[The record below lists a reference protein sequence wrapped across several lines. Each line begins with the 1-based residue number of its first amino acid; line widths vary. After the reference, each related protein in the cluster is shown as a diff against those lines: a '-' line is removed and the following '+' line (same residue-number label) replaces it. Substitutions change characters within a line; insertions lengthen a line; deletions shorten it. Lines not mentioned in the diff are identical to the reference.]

1 MKMWRGGRLV
11 CTSGAWSGVAY
22 AVGWSGCHGGAAL
35 AGPLWL
41 QRRYV
46 SSAAAVATGPVG
58 GAPRGTH
65 DIEGGELAAHRFI
78 VDTARRV
85 ASRYAFE
92 EVQTPMFETTQVF
105 QRSLGGDSDVVM
117 KEMYTFDDKGG
128 NSLTLRPEGTAGVVR
143 AFVSKKDFG
152 DLPRRYF
159 YSGPMFRYERPQK
172 GRLRQFHQVGVEN
185 LGPSTPDTV
194 AEVIQAAASFLSSLR
209 LDSSAKLEVNSLGDA
224 ESRERYRTAL
234 REYLST
240 QRTFLSADSVLRL
253 DRGSELRVL
262 DSKDAS
268 DQQVVRAA
276 ECPVLVDYLSEQSR
290 DHFQQVCGLLTQL
303 DLSFVVNPRLV
314 RGLDYYGQTVF
325 EFVGQ
330 PGPQLGPQQA
340 TLLAGGVYDSLVST
354 FGGPA
359 ISGVG
364 WAAGVER
371 LALVLDRTL
380 VPTPPRPLYVLLVAT
395 DDLAPADDT
404 ISHLNKPAPAPALVG
419 YAMRVS
425 EQLRRDGFVVVQK
438 VDGSEGSGGKLR
450 KWMKKAVKANAA
462 AAVFVGADELAANA
476 VTLKLLDTGD
486 QRTVALPQLADALH
500 QHRPSAPTF
509 L

>member
-1 MKMWRGGRLV
+1 MWPHLWGGRLV

-41 QRRYV
+41 QRGYV

-172 GRLRQFHQVGVEN
+172 GRLRQFHQ
-185 LGPSTPDTV
+185 
-194 AEVIQAAASFLSSLR
+194 
-209 LDSSAKLEVNSLGDA
+209 LEVNSLGDA